1 MNPDEIMVLL
11 QVAQSYDSRNI
22 DRLMQTAWLDAA
34 NRARWDRDA
43 ALAAIREHYAESVE
57 RIMPGHVTA
66 RIRAVRPIGFAPQY
80 RRALPAAP
88 PATAEQRAAA
98 RALFA
103 PSDRTQELRK
113 RGLSRRWRR
122 EPAVRGSE
130 CGPEPQRAFTGDMGT
145 MFNGVRKDREA

>member
-1 MNPDEIMVLL
+1 MNPDEIMILL

-43 ALAAIREHYAESVE
+43 ALAAIRGHYAESVE

-103 PSDRTQELRK
+103 SPDRTQELRK

-145 MFNGVRKDREA
+145 MFNSRRKDAQ